1 MITLNCDFSNPVG
14 PVKPMHGVNNGPIAS
29 YYNFDNFHYLTEAGI
44 PFSRLHDTG
53 GTFGGAR
60 FVDIWNI
67 FTDKDAD
74 ENDPASYDFTFT
86 DLLITNLVNA
96 GVEPFY
102 RLGTTIENGHH
113 IKAYHIYPPKDY
125 EKFARICANIVRH
138 YNYGWADGFHYNI
151 KYWEIWNEPD
161 NSDVIE
167 ENPCWKGTKEQ
178 FFELYRVVSNH
189 LRQEFPDIKIGGYA
203 SCGFYACMSGEASAE
218 EIKNANVSPRYKY
231 FVTFF
236 NEFMDYI
243 NDPETKSPMD
253 FFTWHTY
260 SAGPRAFIQAEY
272 VRKQLDS
279 RGMNH
284 VESILNEWNPQFM
297 RHGNAEHMVDI
308 AHVMVLLHRYVDQL
322 DFYTAD
328 YMSYGALFDYYTR
341 KPTKAYYVF
350 PAFNEL
356 YKLGQAVDVKT
367 GNVNCPALGATDGTA
382 SAIMF
387 VNATYEVQEVSL
399 AGTPFKGAKGIM
411 LINDSDHTAETVECE
426 FKEGI
431 ELGPK
436 SVVVIKTV

>member
-86 DLLITNLVNA
+86 DLLITNLKNA

-102 RLGTTIENGHH
+102 RLGTTIENGHK
-113 IKAYHIYPPKDY
+113 IKAYNIYPPENY
-125 EKFARICANIVRH
+125 EKFARICANIIRH
-138 YNYGWADGFHYNI
+138 YNYGWADGFHYDI

-161 NSDVIE
+161 NSDEVD

-189 LRQEFPDIKIGGYA
+189 LRKEFPDIKIGGYA

-243 NDPETKSPMD
+243 NAPETKSPMD

-284 VESILNEWNPQFM
+284 VESILDEWNPQFM
-297 RHGNAEHMVDI
+297 RHGNTEHMVDI

-328 YMSYGALFDYYTR
+328 YLSYGALFDYYTR

-367 GNVNCPALGATDGTA
+367 GNVNCPALGATDGKA
-382 SAIMF
+382 NAIMF
-387 VNATYEVQEVSL
+387 VNATAEAQTVSL
-399 AGTPFKGAKGIM
+399 DGTPFKGAKGTV
-411 LINDSDHTAETVECE
+411 LLNDEEHTAEEMEYEFECS
-426 FKEGI
+426 F

-436 SVVVIKTV
+436 SVVVIKTL

>member
-1 MITLNCDFSNPVG
+1 MIKLSCDFSNTIG
-14 PVKPMHGVNNGPIAS
+14 PVKPMHGVNNGPMVS
-29 YYNFDNFHYLTEAGI
+29 YHNFDNFHYLTDAGV
-44 PFSRLHDTG
+44 PYSRLHDTG
-53 GTFGGAR
+53 GYFGSTH
-60 FVDIWNI
+60 FVDVENI
-67 FTDKDAD
+67 FSDMNAD
-74 ENDPASYDFTFT
+74 ENDPKSYDFTFT
-86 DLLITNLVNA
+86 DLYVTKLVEA

-102 RLGTTIENGHH
+102 RLGATIENGHH

-138 YNYGWADGFHYNI
+138 YNYGWADGFNYNI

-178 FFELYRVVSNH
+178 FFELYRVVANH
-189 LRQEFPDIKIGGYA
+189 LRNEFPEIKVGGYA

-243 NDPETKSPMD
+243 SNPETSAPMD

-260 SAGPRAFIQAEY
+260 SAGPRAVVQAEY

-279 RGMNH
+279 RGLNH
-284 VESILNEWNPQFM
+284 VESILNEWNPQFN
-297 RHGNAEHMVDI
+297 RHGNNDHMVDI
-308 AHVMVLLHRYVDQL
+308 AQIMVLLHRYVDQL

-328 YMSYGALFDYYTR
+328 YAAYGSLFDFYTR
-341 KPTKAYYVF
+341 KPTKAYYAF

-356 YKLGQAVDVKT
+356 YKLGRAVEVETDS
-367 GNVNCPALGATDGTA
+367 VNCSALGATDGRQN
-382 SAIMF
+382 AIMF
-387 VNATYEVQEVSL
+387 VNAGGEEQEVSL
-399 AGTPFKGAKGIM
+399 AGTPFKNAKGIK
-411 LINDSDHTAETVECE
+411 IVNDNNSTAETTECFFGE
-426 FKEGI
+426 SIVLSG
-431 ELGPK
+431 K